1 LNQDNPGIKKI
12 MAKDYYKI
20 LGVDKKAS
28 TPDVKKAYRKLA
40 RKYHPDLNPGDKSAE
55 NKFKEI
61 QEAYSVLKD
70 PEKRKQYDQFGEVGG
85 QERAQRAYQQDFS
98 GFQGFDF
105 SGAGSSSFQDFF
117 ENIFG
122 STQRQARMRPEKGE
136 DLLYS
141 MKLGFFDAI
150 NGIKT
155 RIKLNRMKA
164 CSQCGGKGTIAATQS
179 QTCQV
184 CGGTGYTTM
193 QKGSMRF
200 QTTCPSCGGTG
211 VSKGKEC
218 PQCHGTGQVR
228 ESEYISVKIPAGV
241 NTGSK
246 VRIAGK
252 GNAGKRGGP
261 PGDLFI
267 TIDVEPHPF
276 FKREGCNIYV
286 KVPVTVPEA
295 TLGAKIPVPTV
306 KGKSTIKI
314 PPGTKSGQKFR
325 LRGKGT
331 PKIGQKSNGD
341 QFVKVTIVPPPFN
354 DEKIRDLM
362 KELEKAS
369 DKNPRENLGV

>member
-1 LNQDNPGIKKI
+1 
-12 MAKDYYKI
+12 MSKDYYKI
-20 LGVDKKAS
+20 IGVDKKAS
-28 TPDVKKAYRKLA
+28 TPDIKKAYRKLA

-55 NKFKEI
+55 NKFKDI

-70 PEKRKQYDQFGEVGG
+70 PEKRKQYDQYGVVGD
-85 QERAQRAYQQDFS
+85 QERTQRAYQQDFT

-105 SGAGSSSFQDFF
+105 SGYGSSSFQDFF

-122 STQRQARMRPEKGE
+122 SSQKQTRLRPEKGE

-155 RIKLNRMKA
+155 RIKLNRMKE
-164 CSQCGGKGTIAATQS
+164 CPSCGGMGTMTGTGS

-184 CGGTGYTTM
+184 CRGTGHTTM

-200 QTTCPSCGGTG
+200 QTTCPSCGGSG
-211 VSKGKEC
+211 VTKGKEC
-218 PQCHGTGQVR
+218 SQCHGTGQVR
-228 ESEYISVKIPAGV
+228 ESEFISVKIPAGV

-267 TIDVEPHPF
+267 TIEVEAHPF
-276 FKREGCNIYV
+276 FKREGSNIYV
-286 KVPVTVPEA
+286 KVPITVPEA
-295 TLGAKIPVPTV
+295 TLGAKIPVPTIN
-306 KGKSTIKI
+306 GKSTIKI

-325 LRGKGT
+325 LQGKGS

-341 QFVKVTIVPPPFN
+341 QFVEVTIVPPPFN
-354 DEKIRDLM
+354 DEKIRSLM
-362 KELEKAS
+362 KELEKTS
-369 DKNPRENLGV
+369 DQNPRKRLGV